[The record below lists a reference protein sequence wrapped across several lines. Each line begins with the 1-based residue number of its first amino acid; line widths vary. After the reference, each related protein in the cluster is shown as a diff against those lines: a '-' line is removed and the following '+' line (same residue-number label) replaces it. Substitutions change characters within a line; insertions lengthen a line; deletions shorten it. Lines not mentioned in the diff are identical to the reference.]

1 MRARHLG
8 VPPAKTFP
16 SSLLNIINLVM
27 PQIIQANRLTDS
39 VFQPSTRVLEATPT
53 CDLEHNCTRR
63 PQGRGPLLAM
73 WPSTAWLCSS
83 ISYKSHAP
91 GHGFPLGQVD
101 PWTHGPIKGGDVVRW
116 NWNSTIDGFAAT
128 VCSETTLKY
137 IALSLYKNL
146 IT

>member
-1 MRARHLG
+1 LRKTETEMRARHLG

-73 WPSTAWLCSS
+73 WPSTA
-83 ISYKSHAP
+83 
-91 GHGFPLGQVD
+91 
-101 PWTHGPIKGGDVVRW
+101 
-116 NWNSTIDGFAAT
+116 
-128 VCSETTLKY
+128 
-137 IALSLYKNL
+137 
-146 IT
+146 